1 MSDRGDRGDMGDI
14 NARLLP
20 WSSVEGKP
28 CFVVGDGSGYV
39 SRLADEI
46 EAAQLGLADERI
58 EEAQRLLEGRKWS
71 SGELQLLTV
80 ELTEALVEVRR
91 IAESRG
97 ARLAVLRAGTAAA
110 RSCRRRRR
118 TTPVVLNPRSADPQ
132 GRLKDR
138 RGEPDL
144 LFPGS
149 GRP

>member
-1 MSDRGDRGDMGDI
+1 MSDRGDRGDTGDLGDI

-97 ARLAVLRAGTAAA
+97 ARLAVLRG
-110 RSCRRRRR
+110 RDGGG
-118 TTPVVLNPRSADPQ
+118 PQLSAEAYD
-132 GRLKDR
+132 DT
-138 RGEPDL
+138 RG
-144 LFPGS
+144 S
-149 GRP
+149 